1 MAGVILI
8 LGLIAAGLYSG
19 AWGFYVA
26 AFIGGGTYLLVMLAV
41 AGVMK
46 VAAAELK
53 KSGNNINLRKRT

>member
-41 AGVMK
+41 AAVMK
-46 VAAAELK
+46 SAASEIK
-53 KSGNNINLRKRT
+53 KTSNNINLRKRI

>member
-26 AFIGGGTYLLVMLAV
+26 AFLAGSTYMIITLF
-41 AGVMK
+41 
-46 VAAAELK
+46 AAAVIKTATDEIK
-53 KSGNNINLRKRT
+53 KSGNNINLRKRF

>member
-26 AFIGGGTYLLVMLAV
+26 AVIGGGLYLLTMLII
-41 AGVMK
+41 AGVMS
-46 VAAAELK
+46 AAASQIK
-53 KSGNNINLRKRT
+53 KSGNNINLRKRF